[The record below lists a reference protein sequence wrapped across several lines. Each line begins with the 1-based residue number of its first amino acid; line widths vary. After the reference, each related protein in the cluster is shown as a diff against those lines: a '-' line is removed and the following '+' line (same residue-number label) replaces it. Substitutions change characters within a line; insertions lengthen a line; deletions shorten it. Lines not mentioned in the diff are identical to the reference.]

1 MNTIRRRAIGALVL
15 ATAGATVLAA
25 CGGTGDSG
33 SDTGSGSVTSGGGS
47 KSVTLVSHD
56 SFAASKQ
63 VLAEFTKETGYTVKV
78 LRGGDA
84 GAAVNQAILTK
95 DHPRGDVFFG
105 VDNTLLSRAL
115 DNGLFTP
122 YTAKDLG
129 QVAADVQLDAARHRV
144 TPIDSGD
151 VCVNYDRAYFTS
163 HKLAP
168 PRTFADLVKPEYK
181 NLLVTE
187 NVATSSPGLAFLLG
201 SAATFGDGGTSP
213 GEVSGGGWQAY
224 WKQLKQ
230 NGVQVVD
237 GWEQA
242 YNDRFSGSA
251 AGKKAKGDRPLVV
264 SYASS
269 PPAEVVGVTPEPAQ
283 SPVGV
288 STGTCFRQI
297 EFAGLLHGAK
307 NTAGGKALIDFMI
320 GKTFQEDMPLQMY
333 VDPVRKGAVEPEV
346 FTKYGA
352 RIDHPTTL
360 APDKIAAERDDWV
373 KAWTSIV
380 L

>member
-15 ATAGATVLAA
+15 ATVGATALAA
-25 CGGTGDSG
+25 CGSDSG
-33 SDTGSGSVTSGGGS
+33 GTKTSGGSTS
-47 KSVTLVSHD
+47 KTVTLVSHD
-56 SFAASKQ
+56 SFAASDA
-63 VLAEFTKETGYTVKV
+63 VLKDFTKETGYTVKV

-95 DHPRGDVFFG
+95 DHPQGDVFFG

-122 YTAKDLG
+122 YAAKGLDQVPADL
-129 QVAADVQLDAARHRV
+129 QLDAAKHRV

-151 VCVNYDRAYFTS
+151 VCVNYDRAYFTA

-168 PRTFADLVKPEYK
+168 PVTFADLVKPEYK

-187 NVATSSPGLAFLLG
+187 NAATSSPGLAFLLG
-201 SAATFGDGGTSP
+201 SAAAYGDSD
-213 GEVSGGGWQAY
+213 WQSY
-224 WKQLKQ
+224 WKQLKA
-230 NGVQVVD
+230 NGVEVVD

-242 YNDRFSGSA
+242 YNDRFSGSS
-251 AGKKAKGDRPLVV
+251 AGKKAKGDKPLVV

-269 PPAEVVGVTPEPAQ
+269 PPAEVVGVTPAPAQ
-283 SPVGV
+283 SPTGV

-307 NTAGGKALIDFMI
+307 NTAGGQALIDFLLSR
-320 GKTFQEDMPLQMY
+320 TFQEDMPLQMY
-333 VDPVRKGAVEPEV
+333 VDPVRKDAAEPEV
-346 FTKYGA
+346 FTTYGA
-352 RIDHPTTL
+352 KITDPKTL
-360 APDKIAAERDDWV
+360 APDKIAAKRDEWV
-373 KAWTSIV
+373 KAWSSIV
-380 L
+380 LK